1 VGNLGGD
8 FDLVGIVNHIRIS
21 RSVVV
26 KSWRDFWKVHPAA
39 DVFPLID
46 ADALRKLADDIEV
59 NGLKVPVE
67 RRLTANGVYVIDGR
81 NRLDALELAGIQ
93 LVDDEGGWL
102 HPEYVH
108 SPGKEFTDDEIASDV
123 IGFNIHRRH
132 LTKQE
137 QVELIDKTLKA
148 ANVVS
153 RHDGGKLKRPEGR
166 PVDQHKAAVVE
177 QAAKVGISE
186 RTVERALSKSADGTK
201 AEPKKR
207 RAKQP
212 SPDPIP
218 IDPAFS
224 EPVSQLEVSGVAPKT
239 VEWWAAECNLA
250 QAYVRIARDGLRLV
264 KEREQLKKAKK
275 ARDLQK
281 QRD

>member
-1 VGNLGGD
+1 M
-8 FDLVGIVNHIRIS
+8 
-21 RSVVV
+21 

-39 DVFPLID
+39 DVFPLMD
-46 ADALRKLADDIEV
+46 ADVLRKLADDIEV
-59 NGLKVPVE
+59 NGLKIPVE
-67 RRLTANGVYVIDGR
+67 RRLTASGVYVIDGR
-81 NRLDALELAGIQ
+81 NRLDALELSGVQ
-93 LVDDEGGWL
+93 LVDEKGGWL

-108 SPGKEFTDDEIASDV
+108 SPGKEYTDAEIAADV

-137 QVELIDKTLKA
+137 QVELIDKTLRA

-166 PVDQHKAAVVE
+166 PVDEHKAAVVE
-177 QAAKVGISE
+177 QAAKIGISE
-186 RTVERALSKSADGTK
+186 RTVERALSKAK
-201 AEPKKR
+201 AKKR
-207 RAKQP
+207 RPKQP
-212 SPDPIP
+212 PPDPIP
-218 IDPAFS
+218 IDPAFTG
-224 EPVSQLEVSGVAPKT
+224 PVSQLEVTGVAPKT

-250 QAYVRIARDGLRLV
+250 QEYVRIARDGLRPV

-275 ARDLQK
+275 VRDLQK